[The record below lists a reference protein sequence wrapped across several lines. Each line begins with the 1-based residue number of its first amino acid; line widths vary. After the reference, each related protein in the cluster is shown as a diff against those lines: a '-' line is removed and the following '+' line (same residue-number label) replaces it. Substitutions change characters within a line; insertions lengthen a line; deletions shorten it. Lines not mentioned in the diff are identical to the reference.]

1 MFSGKMIDELFE
13 IVERAEEQAHFEMKS
28 ESSEDEMFPGFLAN
42 VNTNQ
47 VWLGVA

>member
-1 MFSGKMIDELFE
+1 MFHGTTIDELLE
-13 IVERAEEQAHFEMKS
+13 IVERAEEHAHIEMKS
-28 ESSEDEMFPGFLAN
+28 ASSEDEMFPGFLAN